1 MKQFPAIAQTFILTS
16 FSALSLFAAPVQAA
30 SFRGLGFLDP
40 SKPSVYSYATGVSA
54 DGSVVVGTSRS
65 SNGYDEAFRW
75 TQVGGMFGLGFIAG
89 NNLYSYA
96 SSVSADGSVV
106 VGQGRILN
114 GYEAFRCT
122 QETGMVGLGF
132 IDFGI
137 SHNSDFLGSG
147 NSNSNA
153 TGVSADGSIIVG
165 IGSNDNGDSEAFR
178 WTQESGIGRL
188 GFLPVSSC
196 LLPHYSSCNSYDPK
210 SSAYG
215 ISADGSVIVG
225 TSSIVDANVPSL
237 WTNVWEIRA
246 LNESGS
252 NGYAN
257 GVSANGSV
265 IVGAINNKAFRW
277 TQSSGMVLLEDHVNP
292 DGISNT
298 TGV

>member
-1 MKQFPAIAQTFILTS
+1 M
-16 FSALSLFAAPVQAA
+16 
-30 SFRGLGFLDP
+30 
-40 SKPSVYSYATGVSA
+40 
-54 DGSVVVGTSRS
+54 
-65 SNGYDEAFRW
+65 
-75 TQVGGMFGLGFIAG
+75 
-89 NNLYSYA
+89 
-96 SSVSADGSVV
+96 
-106 VGQGRILN
+106 
-114 GYEAFRCT
+114 
-122 QETGMVGLGF
+122 
-132 IDFGI
+132 
-137 SHNSDFLGSG
+137 
-147 NSNSNA
+147 
-153 TGVSADGSIIVG
+153 
-165 IGSNDNGDSEAFR
+165 
-178 WTQESGIGRL
+178 
-188 GFLPVSSC
+188 
-196 LLPHYSSCNSYDPK
+196 LPHYSSCNSYDPK

-298 TGV
+298 TGVSADGSIIVGYSGDQAFRWTQETGTVSLK